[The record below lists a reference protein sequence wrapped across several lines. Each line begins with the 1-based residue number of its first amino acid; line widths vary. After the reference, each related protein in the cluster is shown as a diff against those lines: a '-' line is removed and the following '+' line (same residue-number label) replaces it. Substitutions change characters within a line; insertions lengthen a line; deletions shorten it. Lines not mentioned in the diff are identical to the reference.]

1 METREEAA
9 FAWVEQ
15 VLGGRILSRR
25 LQSRWRNQWFL
36 EVERDGA
43 IERVVLRGFR
53 NPGYTAEDTSGAR
66 AMLALEAQ
74 ALEALQDVP
83 VATPRYLG
91 SNPDLGWML
100 MEWLDGDSELTQIA
114 DEDRR
119 FAIYQGYVEELA
131 TLHAYPLDKI
141 RLPAAMP
148 RPASSRAFRE
158 ELIARHE
165 GFYRSLALPDA
176 EPVLELGLQWVKH
189 NDISSERPLGL
200 GLGDVGPNQFLF
212 VEDRFHALVDFE
224 YAVIGDPLMEMGMM
238 RGRDVTYHTGRMT
251 EHMRHYGAC
260 YERLTGIPLDLRALQ
275 YWTIAGPALWN
286 VYTVMGTQ
294 RADPAMIDLAFLFA
308 YEVQQKRCILEGIAE
323 YYGFR
328 LTRPELPKPTNTLL
342 SPLTQ
347 ALAAQLDGHFREQA
361 GEDPYAASF
370 ARYSASIA
378 RTLALGD
385 GTALMLETAN
395 REELGALLGHRI
407 GDWRHG
413 LRELEALIAADW
425 EKDLERRVNMLYR
438 CEVRR
443 EYLYE
448 PMQRATGV
456 SHGWPMSRFDV

>member
-1 METREEAA
+1 MEANDQEAM
-9 FAWVEQ
+9 AWVERT
-15 VLGGRILSRR
+15 LGGTIVSRR

-36 EVERDGA
+36 EVDRGGTRQ
-43 IERVVLRGFR
+43 RVVLRGFR

-66 AMLALEAQ
+66 AMLALEAE

-83 VATPRYLG
+83 VATPAYLG
-91 SNPDLGWML
+91 GNPDLGWML
-100 MEWLDGDSELTQIA
+100 MEWLDGDSELTEIA
-114 DEDRR
+114 DADRR

-131 TLHAYPLDKI
+131 KLHAHPLDRI

-148 RPASSRAFRE
+148 HPASPTAFRE

-165 GFYRSLALPDA
+165 GFYRTLSLPEP
-176 EPVLELGLQWVKH
+176 EPVVELGLQWVRH
-189 NDISSERPLGL
+189 NAISSERPLGL

-212 VEDRFHALVDFE
+212 VGDSFHAFVDFE
-224 YAVIGDPLMEMGMM
+224 YAIIGDPLMEMGMM

-323 YYGFR
+323 YHGFR
-328 LTRPELPKPTNTLL
+328 LARPELPRPVDTIL
-342 SPLTQ
+342 SPLHR
-347 ALAAQLDGHFREQA
+347 ALAQQLDGHFRKQA
-361 GEDPYAASF
+361 GEEPYAASF

-378 RTLALGD
+378 QTLALGD
-385 GTALMLETAN
+385 GTALSLEAAN

-407 GDWRHG
+407 DDWQAGR
-413 LRELEALIAADW
+413 RELEALIAADW
-425 EKDLERRVNMLYR
+425 EKDLERRVNVLHR

-456 SHGWPMSRFDV
+456 SHGWPISRFDV